1 MRLVFIH
8 GPAASGKLT
17 IARELSARTG
27 LPLFHNHLVVD
38 ALLAVFPF
46 GSDAFIALRETMW
59 MDVFRAAAAEGR
71 SLIFTFHPEASVA
84 PDFPARVVALVEAA
98 GGRVDF
104 VALSCAPEI
113 VEARIDAPSRRASGK
128 LTSPALYRE
137 LEVKGA
143 FAYPPLPAAR
153 VAIDSGTLGPA
164 DAAERI
170 RAALGLAESAARR

>member
-17 IARELSARTG
+17 VARELAGLTG

-46 GSDAFIALRETMW
+46 GSASFVALREAMW
-59 MDVFRAAAAEGR
+59 LDVFRAAGSEDR

-84 PDFPARVVALVEAA
+84 PDFPDRAVAAVEEA

-104 VALSCAPEI
+104 VALTCAPEL
-113 VEARIDAPSRRASGK
+113 VEARIEAASRQASGK
-128 LTSPALYRE
+128 LSSVALLRE
-137 LEVKGA
+137 LEAQGA
-143 FAYPPLPAAR
+143 FVYPPLPAAITIDTG
-153 VAIDSGTLGPA
+153 AINPGEAAARISDS
-164 DAAERI
+164 
-170 RAALGLAESAARR
+170 LGLR

>member
-17 IARELSARTG
+17 VARELAALTG

-46 GSDAFIALRETMW
+46 GSPGFVELREAMW

-98 GGRVDF
+98 GGQVDF
-104 VALSCAPEI
+104 VALGCAPDVVAAR
-113 VEARIDAPSRRASGK
+113 VEAPSRQATGK
-128 LTSPALYRE
+128 LSSLALLRE
-137 LEVKGA
+137 LESQGA
-143 FAYPPLPAAR
+143 FAYPPLPPAA
-153 VAIDSGTLGPA
+153 VEIDSGAMTA
-164 DAAERI
+164 VDAAARI
-170 RAALGLAESAARR
+170 SNALGLTA

>member
-17 IARELSARTG
+17 VARELAALTR

-46 GSDAFIALRETMW
+46 GSPAFVELREAMW

-84 PDFPARVVALVEAA
+84 PDFPERVVALVEAT
-98 GGRVDF
+98 GGGVDF
-104 VALSCAPEI
+104 VALTCAPEVVAAR
-113 VEARIDAPSRRASGK
+113 VEAASRQVSGK
-128 LTSPALYRE
+128 LSSLALLRE
-137 LEVKGA
+137 LEAKGA
-143 FAYPPLPAAR
+143 FAYPPLPAA
-153 VAIDSGTLGPA
+153 VEVDTGAVEPAEAAI
-164 DAAERI
+164 RI
-170 RAALGLAESAARR
+170 RDALELRQR

>member
-17 IARELSARTG
+17 VARELATLTG

-46 GSDAFIALRETMW
+46 GSPAFVELREKMW

-84 PDFPARVVALVEAA
+84 PDFPARVVALIEAT

-104 VALSCAPEI
+104 VGLGCAPEV
-113 VEARIDAPSRRASGK
+113 VEARVEAASRQASGK
-128 LTSPALYRE
+128 LSSFALLRE
-137 LEVKGA
+137 LEAKGA
-143 FAYPPLPAAR
+143 FDYPPIPAR
-153 VAIDSGTLGPA
+153 IEIDTGAVEPA
-164 DAAERI
+164 EAATRI
-170 RAALGLAESAARR
+170 RDGLALR

>member
-17 IARELSARTG
+17 VARELAGLTG

-46 GSDAFIALRETMW
+46 GSTGFVALREAMW
-59 MDVFRAAAAEGR
+59 LDVFRAAAAEDR

-84 PDFPARVVALVEAA
+84 PDFPDRVAAVVEEA

-104 VALSCAPEI
+104 VALTCAPEL
-113 VEARIDAPSRRASGK
+113 VEARIEAASRQATGK
-128 LTSPALYRE
+128 LSSVALFRE
-137 LEVKGA
+137 LEAQGA
-143 FAYPPLPAAR
+143 FAYPPLPAA
-153 VAIDSGTLGPA
+153 VTIDTGAMDPGE
-164 DAAERI
+164 AATRI
-170 RAALGLAESAARR
+170 SESLGLR

>member
-17 IARELSARTG
+17 VARELAALTG

-46 GSDAFIALRETMW
+46 GSPAFVELRERMW
-59 MDVFRAAAAEGR
+59 MDVFRAAATEGR

-84 PDFPARVVALVEAA
+84 SDFPGRVVALVEAA

-104 VALSCAPEI
+104 VALGCAPDVVAAR
-113 VEARIDAPSRRASGK
+113 VEAPSRQASGK
-128 LTSPALYRE
+128 LSSLALLRDVE
-137 LEVKGA
+137 AQGA
-143 FAYPPLPAAR
+143 FAYPPLPAA
-153 VAIDSGTLGPA
+153 AIEIDTGVVEPAAAATLIR
-164 DAAERI
+164 ER
-170 RAALGLAESAARR
+170 LGLD

>member
-17 IARELSARTG
+17 VARELAARTG

-46 GSDAFIALRETMW
+46 GSPTFVELREAMW
-59 MDVFRAAAAEGR
+59 MDVFRAAAEEGR

-84 PDFPARVVALVEAA
+84 PDFPERVVALVEAA

-104 VALSCAPEI
+104 VALRCAPEV
-113 VEARIDAPSRRASGK
+113 VEARVEAASRQASGK
-128 LTSPALYRE
+128 LSSLALLRE
-137 LEVKGA
+137 LDAKGA
-143 FAYPPLPAAR
+143 FTYPLLPAAIE
-153 VAIDSGTLGPA
+153 IDTGTVDPA
-164 DAAERI
+164 AAAARI
-170 RAALGLAESAARR
+170 RDGLALR

>member
-17 IARELSARTG
+17 VARELAAQTG

-46 GSDAFIALRETMW
+46 GSPAFVELRETMW

-84 PDFPARVVALVEAA
+84 PDFPGRVVALVEAA

-104 VALSCAPEI
+104 VAVGCAPAVI
-113 VEARIDAPSRRASGK
+113 EARVEAPSRQASGK
-128 LTSPALYRE
+128 LSSFALLRE
-137 LEVKGA
+137 LEGQGA
-143 FAYPPLPAAR
+143 FAYPQIPAAIE
-153 VAIDSGTLGPA
+153 IDTGTVEPA
-164 DAAERI
+164 EAAAQI
-170 RAALGLAESAARR
+170 RDGLGLR

>member
-17 IARELSARTG
+17 VARELAALTG

-46 GSDAFIALRETMW
+46 GSPAFVRLREAMW
-59 MDVFRAAAAEGR
+59 MDVFRAAAEEDR

-104 VALSCAPEI
+104 VALRCAPEVI
-113 VEARIDAPSRRASGK
+113 EARIDAPSRRMSGK
-128 LTSPALYRE
+128 LSSAGLLRE
-137 LEVKGA
+137 LDAQGA
-143 FAYPPLPAAR
+143 FAYPPLPAAA
-153 VAIDSGTLGPA
+153 VGIDSGTMVPT
-164 DAAERI
+164 AAAIRI
-170 RAALGLAESAARR
+170 SEALGLTPLIAG